1 MADITSADF
10 KQLITA
16 ITESN
21 AEILAEQ
28 AKTTQKIEE
37 NTRESLRSSGDL
49 AGFDRREEQKQR
61 DEEAARAEEQAAA
74 EAEAARIAAEKAER
88 NGTFLG
94 KITNFFSKPDAAD
107 EEDKDKAAA
116 KDSKMLG
123 YLKSTAGFLGG
134 IAKGAAEKVKGGF
147 KGIGKFLFGA
157 MLVGI
162 LAFLNSPKFE
172 EIKNTLIDVVVPA
185 LTYLY
190 EEIIKPLALYIGG
203 KLNDLFEDLKSYVDG
218 DKGIGSVLT
227 ENIEILSAIVLALA
241 PGLITKPLFG
251 AVTLFAGAMKK
262 SYLAQLATNAAAG
275 AGGKAGILG
284 TLKALGTTFLK
295 FAGIGALIY
304 AAVVGIFQGS
314 KDAFAEYDKT
324 GSIWESIKTFLVSFL
339 ANAVGALLNPIK
351 DGISWVYNAIGEALG
366 IESLKNLSKDL
377 DDIDIVEGIKKML
390 IFLGDFISDFFKK
403 SIDKIKNV
411 GSNIL
416 SGAKNLFNKVI
427 GDDETPETEF
437 AKKRRLIMEAKEKG
451 SDDPNKLYKNG
462 RLVTDPEE
470 KRQIYE
476 EQEEVKRN
484 LRKRRNQR
492 SREKAEEK
500 LQNQKQFGASSAGL
514 TDPRALAGPMPSQ
527 AAPIVVNAP
536 ATTNVNA
543 PNTTNM
549 SSASTPMINSDRV
562 FDKLSAVP

>member
-61 DEEAARAEEQAAA
+61 DEEAARDEENAAA
-74 EAEAARIAAEKAER
+74 EAEAARIAAEKAEK

-94 KITNFFSKPDAAD
+94 KITNFFRPDSAD
-107 EEDKDKAAA
+107 EEDEEKAAA
-116 KDSKMLG
+116 SDSKMLG
-123 YLKSTAGFLGG
+123 YLKSIGGFLGG
-134 IAKGAAEKVKGGF
+134 MAKGAAETVKGGF

-190 EEIIKPLALYIGG
+190 EEIIKPLAFYIGG
-203 KLNDLFEDLKSYVDG
+203 KLKDLFEDLKSYVDG
-218 DKGIGSVLT
+218 DKGIGEVIT
-227 ENIEILSAIVLALA
+227 ENIGIIAGIVAALA
-241 PGLITKPLFG
+241 PGLTFGLLKSSVLLIGKGLLWASAKTGITAAIVAGFG
-251 AVTLFAGAMKK
+251 AVKAFFVATLFPFVTSIVGLFAIIGAVIAGGVAIVYGLYKGVEDFYAKIEAGA
-262 SYLAQLATNAAAG
+262 SAWDAFSSA
-275 AGGKAGILG
+275 IS
-284 TLKALGTTFLK
+284 TF
-295 FAGIGALIY
+295 FAEGIGL
-304 AAVVGIFQGS
+304 
-314 KDAFAEYDKT
+314 
-324 GSIWESIKTFLVSFL
+324 
-339 ANAVGALLNPIK
+339 LLNPIK
-351 DGISWVYNAIGEALG
+351 DGLSYVIEKIGSVFGLPSFMDA
-366 IESLKNLSKDL
+366 SKAL
-377 DDIDIVEGIKKML
+377 DDFNFV
-390 IFLGDFISDFFKK
+390 DFIYDSLLPIVTAITDFIKNIVD
-403 SIDKIKNV
+403 SVKNV
-411 GSNIL
+411 GGKLI
-416 SGAKNLFNKVI
+416 SGGLKLLGFG
-427 GDDETPETEF
+427 GDDKT
-437 AKKRRLIMEAKEKG
+437 AAAAAAN
-451 SDDPNKLYKNG
+451 DNNNNNPNSANTVYKNG

-476 EQEEVKRN
+476 EQEEFKRN

-500 LQNQKQFGASSAGL
+500 LQRQKQFGASSAGL

-549 SSASTPMINSDRV
+549 SSSSTPMINSDRV

>member
-28 AKTTQKIEE
+28 AKTTKKIEE

-134 IAKGAAEKVKGGF
+134 IAKGAAEKIKGGF
-147 KGIGKFLFGA
+147 KSIGKFLFGA
-157 MLVGI
+157 MLVGV

-172 EIKNTLIDVVVPA
+172 EIKNTIIDVIVPA
-185 LTYLY
+185 LAFLY
-190 EEIIKPLALYIGG
+190 DEIIKPLALYIGG
-203 KLNDLFEDLKSYVDG
+203 KLSDLFTDIKAYVDG
-218 DKGIGSVLT
+218 EKGLGAVLT
-227 ENIEILSAIVLALA
+227 ENIGIIAGIVTALA
-241 PGLITKPLFG
+241 PNLVFGALKLGVTGLVKGVMLLPKAVSLITAGFTAVKTFMMGTLLPAITGFMVPLLPII
-251 AVTLFAGAMKK
+251 AI
-262 SYLAQLATNAAAG
+262 AAG
-275 AGGKAGILG
+275 IVLVIYS
-284 TLKALGTTFLK
+284 LK
-295 FAGIGALIY
+295 
-304 AAVVGIFQGS
+304 Q
-314 KDAFAEYDKT
+314 AFDDFMFELEAT
-324 GSIWESIKTFLVSFL
+324 GSIWEATKTGIVS
-339 ANAVGALLNPIK
+339 VI
-351 DGISWVYNAIGEALG
+351 
-366 IESLKNLSKDL
+366 
-377 DDIDIVEGIKKML
+377 
-390 IFLGDFISDFFKK
+390 
-403 SIDKIKNV
+403 
-411 GSNIL
+411 SNIL
-416 SGAKNLFNKVI
+416 GLPFDLLKDGVSWIIGKIGSIFGLESFTNASKAMDEFSFVDTIKEGLTFMGDSIAGLFNFIVDFVQKI
-427 GDDETPETEF
+427 IRKIPFKGDDIADALFGKPEEQAA
-437 AKKRRLIMEAKEKG
+437 AKKAKE
-451 SDDPNKLYKNG
+451 
-462 RLVTDPEE
+462 EE
-470 KRQIYE
+470 
-476 EQEEVKRN
+476 
-484 LRKRRNQR
+484 
-492 SREKAEEK
+492 
-500 LQNQKQFGASSAGL
+500 QKQFALNRIALKEQQKLEKEIEEAKKLKQMKEQQVQASSAL
-514 TDPRALAGPMPSQ
+514 VDPRTLAGPMGAA

-549 SSASTPMINSDRV
+549 SSSSTSMINTDRV
-562 FDKLSAVP
+562 SDKLSFVG